1 MALVGVIA
9 GAVVFTAVVRC
20 LRAAAIDQHRDSL
33 TDVLLAVAALGL
45 LTAIVGQLAESSTAH
60 LWQLPRWPQVGR
72 WWELIVTT
80 AFCGLALW
88 RRGLAPLGSGA
99 LVAIV
104 AAASAAQQLRA
115 VAALE
120 DDPSV
125 STTVTLVGFTAVA
138 GALILALLGSLHRR

>member
-1 MALVGVIA
+1 M
-9 GAVVFTAVVRC
+9 
-20 LRAAAIDQHRDSL
+20 

-45 LTAIVGQLAESSTAH
+45 LTAIAGQLAESSKAH

-80 AFCGLALW
+80 AICGLAMW
-88 RRGLAPLGSGA
+88 RRGLAALGSGA

-104 AAASAAQQLRA
+104 AAASAAQQLSA

-120 DDPSV
+120 DDPAV

-138 GALILALLGSLHRR
+138 GALILALVGSLRRR